1 MGYDSILRSGIATL
15 DRATKSLQVA
25 VTHEAWISADAYSK
39 PEYDDPVTL
48 MAVVTMRQ
56 VQRKLPDGREVVHRA
71 TLMFTQPVAANG
83 AEGRREPI
91 DPRDRIT
98 LPSGF
103 AGVIIDVRG
112 PVDPSTDAPYVLRV
126 ELGEAR

>member
-1 MGYDSILRSGIATL
+1 
-15 DRATKSLQVA
+15 
-25 VTHEAWISADAYSK
+25 
-39 PEYDDPVTL
+39 
-48 MAVVTMRQ
+48 MRQ

-112 PVDPSTDAPYVLRV
+112 PVDPLTDAPYVLRV